1 MRGQEAKKKG
11 ILFDFDGVVVKS
23 MEQHF
28 EAWKKAFAEMG
39 VEITADEFFIL
50 EGQGIHTISHKIGKD
65 HGLTPEQVEKIKDR
79 KMNYYNQYMTIEFYD
94 FFDEMLQALKSR
106 QIPMGIVTGGVRSRV
121 SAIID
126 KYFDHTFSCVVTV
139 DDVKR
144 GKPFPDPFLAGAKK
158 LNLPPE
164 SCVVVENAPMGIEGA
179 KKAGMTVIAITTTL
193 ADHFLAEAD
202 YICHDFKEV
211 AARLDQLL

>member
-1 MRGQEAKKKG
+1 MKKG

-39 VEITADEFFIL
+39 VTITADEFFIL

-65 HGLTPEQVEKIKDR
+65 HGLTPDQVEQIKQR
-79 KMNYYNQYMTIEFYD
+79 KMTYYNRFMTIEFYD
-94 FFDEMLQALKSR
+94 YFKDMLAGLKQR
-106 QIPMGIVTGGVRSRV
+106 GIPMGIVTGGARERV
-121 SAIID
+121 GKIVK

-139 DDVKR
+139 EDVER
-144 GKPFPDPFLAGAKK
+144 GKPFPDPFLAGAQK
-158 LNLPPE
+158 LNLPPQA
-164 SCVVVENAPMGIEGA
+164 CVVVENAPMGIEGA

-193 ADHFLAEAD
+193 ADRYLAEAD

-211 AARLDQLL
+211 AARLDALFGI

>member
-1 MRGQEAKKKG
+1 MMQG

-28 EAWKKAFAEMG
+28 EAWRKAFAEQG

-50 EGQGIHTISHKIGKD
+50 EGQGIHTISHKIGKE
-65 HGLTPEQVEKIKDR
+65 HGLSPEQVEQIKDR

-94 FFDEMLQALKSR
+94 YFHDMLQNLKSR
-106 QIPMGIVTGGVRSRV
+106 RIPMGIVTGGTRSRV
-121 SAIID
+121 SAIIEH
-126 KYFDHTFSCVVTV
+126 YFEHTFSCVVTV
-139 DDVKR
+139 DDVER
-144 GKPFPDPFLAGAKK
+144 GKPFPDPFLAGAQK
-158 LNLPPE
+158 LHLEPE

-193 ADHFLAEAD
+193 ADHFLTQAD

-211 AARLDQLL
+211 SAQLNRLL